1 MMEGLNLM
9 DDQQIA
15 IIGMGCRFPQAESP
29 AAFWQVLQE
38 GINTITKIPSDR
50 WDVNSFYDLD
60 PTKKG
65 KITSCW
71 GAFVDRIQWFDP
83 QFFGIT
89 PREAEF
95 IDPQQRLV
103 LEVAWEALENAGI
116 IPESLAKSQTGVFIG
131 ISTSDYQRYLY
142 KNLSYVEGFS
152 GTGSH
157 FSIAANRLS
166 YLLNLRGPSLA
177 IDTACSSSLVAIHY
191 AGQSLLN
198 RESDLCLVGGV
209 NAILTP
215 DLSVSF
221 SRGKMMASD
230 GKCKTFDANAD
241 GIVRGEGCGIVVL
254 KRLADAIRDGDNIQA
269 IIRGSAVNQDG
280 LTNGLTAPNGPS
292 QQAVIRQALEK
303 AGVQPNEISYVET
316 HGTGT
321 ALGDPIE
328 VNSLKA
334 VLMER
339 RESDRVCWI
348 GSVKTNIGHLE
359 AAAGIAGLIKVV
371 LSLQNKQIPPH
382 LHLKQLNPYIKI
394 ENTPISIS
402 TELQNW
408 NCNHGSKVAGVSS
421 FSFGGTNAHVIVEE
435 APQASSELKQVN
447 DLERLQH
454 ILTLSAKTE
463 KALQEVVE
471 KYLNFLEY
479 PSVPPIQNIC
489 YTSNIGR
496 SHFDYRLAIIA
507 QTQEELRQQLQSYLT
522 GNSTFKTIVGE
533 QSNSRKLP
541 KIAFLFTGQ
550 GSQYV
555 NMGQE
560 LYETQ
565 PAFRKTIDCCT
576 EILQIYLEKPLLNI
590 LYPESKDE
598 NSSSFLLNQTAYTQ
612 PALFAVEYA
621 LAQLWLSWGI
631 KPDAVIGHSI
641 GEYVAACIAGVFSL
655 EDGLKLVAHRGRL
668 MQSLPP
674 LGEMVAV
681 LASESVVR
689 DVIAPYEAEVAIA
702 AFNGE
707 NSLTLSGSSQAIQSI
722 SNILQDKGIKIK
734 PLQVSHAFHSPLME
748 PILSEFTAIASKITY
763 HSPQITLI
771 SNVTGQPIFEKIST
785 PDYWVEHIKKPVQ
798 FFQSM
803 QTLNSQGYQI
813 FLEIGAK
820 PILLGM
826 ARQCLPENS
835 GVYLPSLY
843 PPQSEQT
850 RMLVSL
856 GQLYVKKF
864 PINWLAFHQHYSHQK
879 VVLPTYPFQRQR
891 YWLEI
896 AENSD
901 PILPRMDDGAVSELL
916 TKNTPQKLAETL
928 VQTGRFLPEQAN
940 LLPEIFEIL
949 HKHYQSQQIQE
960 TIQDYFYQ
968 IEWKLLAEQPIHQP
982 TAQPSH
988 WLIFADHQGVSQKL
1002 AIELQKQGHEL
1013 TLVYSSEEKV
1023 KFRKIHSSADSFE
1036 RLEALQFCQQ
1046 YAFNPCQLQDFED
1059 LYQAVTATSKLPVEN
1074 VIHLW
1079 SLDFPSSEKLAIK
1092 DLEKAQQLGCGS
1104 ALYIVQAILRQNPD
1118 KLPRL
1123 WFVTRG
1129 AQSVHLQSQKLA
1141 VAQVPLWG
1149 FGQAISLENPQLWG
1163 GMIDLDPQFPE
1174 DEVETLIARLN
1185 SSLMGD
1191 DRLAFRGK
1199 KIYVPRLAKQTLRAS
1214 NPPIL
1219 SEKATYLVTGGWGGL
1234 GLQVARSMVKQG
1246 VRYLVLIGR
1255 HQPSA
1260 EARTV
1265 IERLEQKGAT
1275 VFLAQADVSNF
1286 DEIQAICQQIETRMP
1301 PLKGIIHA
1309 AGVAGFQRIEEINLS
1324 QLEAVLRPKVVG
1336 TWVLHQLTETK
1347 DLDFF
1352 VSFSS
1357 IASVWGSQGQ
1367 APYGAANHFL
1377 DGFAHYRHSLALPG
1391 LSINWGPWNQE
1402 GMVGEIAQNLLTRMG
1417 IHPLQPEQGI
1427 VALEQLL
1434 TTNCIQVTVAN
1445 VDWQRFKQ
1453 IYQTKQKRW
1462 LLEEIAVET
1471 PIARGSVKA
1480 EQKSKILQILNN
1492 TPVKERIHKLT
1503 TYLQGEVAK
1512 ILGFREGEMPAWDRG
1527 FFEMGMDSLMVVELK
1542 TRLEN
1547 ELECSLPATVTFES
1561 PNIEQLS
1568 KYLSS
1573 RILGWEEPKNEGFAE
1588 IERQRKSEDKTAIS
1602 TEQIAIIGMGCR
1614 FPGGVGDPEK
1624 FWQLLSRGISAIA
1637 PIPSDR
1643 WDIDAYYDPD
1653 PDTPSKM
1660 YTRQGG
1666 FLQDI
1671 DQFDPEFFGISPREA
1686 VSIDPQHRLLLEVAW
1701 EALENAAQAPQRN
1714 EGSHTGVF
1722 VGITLND
1729 YEKITKQSDLETRIE
1744 AHAVTGLPLNAAAGR
1759 LAYTFGFT
1767 GPAIAIDTACSS
1779 SLVAIHLACQS
1790 LRQKDCEMAI
1800 AGGVN
1805 LILLPESMI
1814 VTSKAKMLSTDGYCK
1829 TFDAAADG
1837 IGRGEGC
1844 GILVLK
1850 RLSDAIA
1857 SGDRILAVI
1866 RGSAVNQDGAS
1877 SGFTVPNCKAQ
1888 QAVIRQA
1895 LAMAEIQ
1902 PDQVSYVEAHGT
1914 GTPLGDPIE
1923 IRSLG
1928 AVFGQ
1933 DRSSELLLVIG
1944 SVKTNIGH
1952 LESAAGVAGII
1963 KVILQFQ
1970 HQTIAPHLHFK
1981 QPNPHVNWSE
1991 FPLIVPTEVMP
2002 WQVEIGARIAGVSSF
2017 GASGT
2022 NAHIILED
2030 FDRDRLSGLD
2040 LKRLSFYQRSFHI
2053 LTLSAKNEIA
2063 LQEMA
2068 QSYSK
2073 FLNNYPSFSIENI
2086 CYTSNIGRVH
2096 FNYRLAIVTESKE
2109 QLQHQ
2114 LNNWETISEK
2124 IIKSSEA
2131 PKIAFLFTGQG
2142 SQYIN
2147 MGRNLY
2153 ETQLTFRQS
2162 LARCAELLQPYLE
2175 KPLLEVLYPREKDE
2189 DLMASL
2195 LNQTAYNQ
2203 PALFAIEYALAQL
2216 WLSWGIKPD
2225 IVMGHSVGEYVAAC
2239 LAGVFSLEDGLKLI
2253 AHRGKLMQSL
2263 PNNGAMV
2270 AVFASEDQIQAAIS
2284 QLTNLDKNIAIAAY
2298 NSSHIV
2304 ISGEKQAIKIFAH
2317 QFEER
2322 GIKTQLLEVSHAF
2335 HSPLIQP
2342 ILKEFEEIARQV
2354 KYSQPIIP
2362 TISSITGRLASE
2374 DIATANY
2381 WVDHIISPVQFA
2393 LSLQILQKKEC
2404 KIFLEIGAKPILCGI
2419 GKASMESA
2427 TFLPSLHQQEQ
2438 DWQQILSSLGH
2449 LYERG
2454 LTINWA
2460 GFNANYADQKLP
2472 LPNYPFQR
2480 QRYWVDRKKNPDQE
2494 SEIDFK
2500 SNSNSHPLL
2509 GERLK
2514 RLAHQPNCYSWERT
2528 LNQNNFL
2535 ALQQHENLTSPIVP
2549 LSFYIKIALAT
2560 TKEVFERECH
2570 SLKDLQIHQD
2580 LLVPKDHPIKIQI
2593 TLSID
2598 EDDSASFW
2606 LYSHCDRL
2614 TASEDS
2620 WQLNATAKISKF

>member
-1 MMEGLNLM
+1 MMKGLNLM
-9 DDQQIA
+9 DNQQIA
-15 IIGMGCRFPQAESP
+15 IIGMGCRFPQAETP
-29 AAFWQVLQE
+29 AAFWQVLQK

-50 WDVNSFYDLD
+50 WDVNSFYDVDLA
-60 PTKKG
+60 KKG
-65 KITSCW
+65 KMTSCW

-103 LEVAWEALENAGI
+103 LEVAWEALENAAI

-131 ISTSDYQRYLY
+131 ISTSDYQRHLY

-157 FSIAANRLS
+157 FSITANRLS

-230 GKCKTFDANAD
+230 GNCKTFDANAD
-241 GIVRGEGCGIVVL
+241 GFVRGEGCGIIVL

-334 VLMER
+334 VLMEG

-371 LSLQNKQIPPH
+371 LSLQHKQIPPH

-394 ENTPISIS
+394 ENTPISIP
-402 TELQNW
+402 TELQSW
-408 NCNHGSKVAGVSS
+408 NCDRGSKVAGVSS
-421 FSFGGTNAHVIVEE
+421 FGFGGTNAHVIVEE
-435 APQASSELKQVN
+435 APQASFKLKQVN
-447 DLERLQH
+447 DLERSQH

-463 KALQEVVE
+463 KALQELVD
-471 KYLNFLEY
+471 KHLDFLES

-507 QTQEELRQQLQSYLT
+507 QTQEELQQQLQNYLT

-533 QSNSRKLP
+533 RSNSRKLP

-555 NMGQE
+555 NMGRE

-565 PAFRKTIDCCT
+565 PAFRKNIDRCA
-576 EILQIYLEKPLLNI
+576 EILQTYLEKPLLKV
-590 LYPESKDE
+590 LYPEFKDE

-668 MQSLPP
+668 MQSLPL

-689 DVIAPYEAEVAIA
+689 EVIAPYEGEVAIA

-707 NSLTLSGSSQAIQSI
+707 NSLTLSGNSQAIQSI
-722 SNILQDKGIKIK
+722 SHILQDKGIKIK

-748 PILSEFTAIASKITY
+748 PILSEFTAIATKITY
-763 HSPQITLI
+763 QSPQTTII
-771 SNVTGQPIFEKIST
+771 SNVTGQPIFEEITT
-785 PDYWVEHIKKPVQ
+785 PDYWVEHIRKPVQ
-798 FFQSM
+798 FLQSM
-803 QTLNSQGYQI
+803 QTLNSQGYQV

-835 GVYLPSLY
+835 GAYLPSLY
-843 PPQSEQT
+843 PPQSDWE

-864 PINWLAFHQHYSHQK
+864 PINWLAFHQDYSHQK
-879 VVLPTYPFQRQR
+879 VVLPTYPFQRLR

-901 PILPRMDDGAVSELL
+901 PILSRKDGSAIAELL
-916 TKNTPQKLAETL
+916 TKNTPQKLTETL
-928 VQTGRFLPEQAN
+928 VQTGRFLTEQVN
-940 LLPEIFEIL
+940 LLPEIFEVL
-949 HKHYQSQQIQE
+949 HKHYQKQQIQA

-968 IEWKLLAEQPIHQP
+968 IQWKLLAEQPINQP

-1013 TLVYSSEEKV
+1013 TLVYPSEEKV
-1023 KFRKIHSSADSFE
+1023 KFRKIHSSDASFK
-1036 RLEALQFCQQ
+1036 RLEAFQFCQQ
-1046 YAFNPCQLQDFED
+1046 YAIDPCQLQDFED
-1059 LYQAVTATSKLPVEN
+1059 LYQAVTATSQLLVEN

-1079 SLDFPSSEKLAIK
+1079 SLDFPPSEKLAIE

-1104 ALYIVQAILRQNPD
+1104 ALHIVQAILRQNPA

-1123 WFVTRG
+1123 WCVTRG
-1129 AQSVHLQSQKLA
+1129 AQPVHLQSQKLA

-1163 GMIDLDPQFPE
+1163 GMIDLDPQFPG
-1174 DEVETLIARLN
+1174 DEFETLIARIN
-1185 SSLMGD
+1185 SSLIGEE
-1191 DRLAFRGK
+1191 RLVFRGK
-1199 KIYVPRLAKQTLRAS
+1199 KIYVPRLVTQTLMAS
-1214 NPPIL
+1214 NPPVL

-1234 GLQVARSMVKQG
+1234 GLQVARSMVERG

-1260 EARTV
+1260 EARIA
-1265 IERLEQKGAT
+1265 IESLEQKGAT
-1275 VFLAQADVSNF
+1275 VFLAQADVSKF
-1286 DEIQAICQQIETRMP
+1286 AEMQAICQQIETKMP

-1309 AGVAGFQRIEEINLS
+1309 AGVGGFQRIEEINLS
-1324 QLEAVLRPKVVG
+1324 QLEAVLQPKVVG
-1336 TWVLHQLTETK
+1336 TWILHQLTETK

-1367 APYGAANHFL
+1367 AHYGAANHFL
-1377 DGFAHYRHSLALPG
+1377 DGFAHYRHSLGLPG

-1402 GMVGEIAQNLLTRMG
+1402 GMVEEIAQNLLSRMG
-1417 IHPLQPEQGI
+1417 IYPLQPEQGI

-1453 IYQTKQKRW
+1453 LYQTKQKRW
-1462 LLEEIAVET
+1462 LLEEITIET
-1471 PIARGSVKA
+1471 PIDRESVKA

-1492 TPVKERIHKLT
+1492 APAKERIHQLT

-1512 ILGFREGEMPAWDRG
+1512 ILGFREGEMPACDRG
-1527 FFEMGMDSLMVVELK
+1527 FFEMGMDSLMAVELK

-1568 KYLSS
+1568 RYLSTQ
-1573 RILGWEEPKNEGFAE
+1573 ILRWEEPKNEGFVE
-1588 IERQRKSEDKTAIS
+1588 IERQRKSENKAALS
-1602 TEQIAIIGMGCR
+1602 TEQIAIIGIGCR
-1614 FPGGVGDPEK
+1614 FPGGVGGSEK
-1624 FWQLLSRGISAIA
+1624 FWQLLSEGISAIA

-1653 PDTPSKM
+1653 PDAPSKM

-1666 FLQDI
+1666 FLQEI
-1671 DQFDPEFFGISPREA
+1671 DRFDPEFFGISPREA

-1722 VGITLND
+1722 VGITFND

-1767 GPAIAIDTACSS
+1767 GPAMAIDTACSS

-1805 LILLPESMI
+1805 LILSPESTI
-1814 VTSKAKMLSTDGYCK
+1814 VASKAKMLSADGYCK

-1888 QAVIRQA
+1888 QAVICQA
-1895 LAMAEIQ
+1895 LARAEIQ
-1902 PDQVSYVEAHGT
+1902 PDRVSYVEAHGT

-1933 DRSSELLLVIG
+1933 DRSPKFPLAIG

-1952 LESAAGVAGII
+1952 LESAAGVAGVI

-1991 FPLIVPTEVMP
+1991 LPLIVPTELMP
-2002 WQVEIGARIAGVSSF
+2002 WQVESGSRIAGVSSF

-2030 FDRDRLSGLD
+2030 FDRESNF
-2040 LKRLSFYQRSFHI
+2040 KNQSFYQRPFHI
-2053 LTLSAKNEIA
+2053 LTLSAKNEMA

-2068 QSYSK
+2068 QNYSQFLKSYPT
-2073 FLNNYPSFSIENI
+2073 LSIEDI
-2086 CYTSNIGRVH
+2086 CYTSNIGRSH

-2114 LNNWETISEK
+2114 LNNWETIPEK
-2124 IIKSSEA
+2124 FIKSSEI

-2153 ETQLTFRQS
+2153 ETQLTFRHA
-2162 LARCAELLQPYLE
+2162 LDRCAELLQPYLE

-2189 DLMASL
+2189 DLMANL
-2195 LNQTAYNQ
+2195 LNQTAYTQ

-2216 WLSWGIKPD
+2216 WLFWGIKPD

-2284 QLTNLDKNIAIAAY
+2284 QLTNLDRNIAIAAY

-2304 ISGEKQAIKIFAH
+2304 ISGEKQAIENFAH
-2317 QFEER
+2317 QFEDR
-2322 GIKTQLLEVSHAF
+2322 GIKTQFLQVSHAF
-2335 HSPLIQP
+2335 HSPLMQP

-2362 TISSITGRLASE
+2362 IISNITGRLASE

-2381 WVDHIISPVQFA
+2381 WLEHIISPVQFA
-2393 LSLQILQKKEC
+2393 LSLQTLQEKEC
-2404 KIFLEIGAKPILCGI
+2404 KTFLEIGTKPILCGM
-2419 GKASMESA
+2419 GKAAIENA
-2427 TFLPSLHQQEQ
+2427 TFLPSLHHQKQ

-2454 LTINWA
+2454 LMINWVE
-2460 GFNANYADQKLP
+2460 FNANYADRKLP
-2472 LPNYPFQR
+2472 LPTYPFQR
-2480 QRYWVDRKKNPDQE
+2480 QRYWLDRKKNSDRE

-2500 SNSNSHPLL
+2500 SSSNSHPLL

-2514 RLAHQPNCYSWERT
+2514 RLAHQPNCYIWEKT

-2535 ALQQHENLTSPIVP
+2535 AIEQHENLASPMVP
-2549 LSFYIKIALAT
+2549 LSFYIEIALAA
-2560 TKEVFERECH
+2560 TKEVFELECH
-2570 SLKDLQIHQD
+2570 SLKDLQIHQA
-2580 LLVPKDHPIKIQI
+2580 LVIPKDRPIGVQI

-2598 EDDSASFW
+2598 EDDSALFW
-2606 LYSHCDRL
+2606 LYSHCDCDRL
-2614 TASEDS
+2614 TDSEDR